1 MFAAV
6 SVETA
11 LTAVVS
17 AGAAYAIGMFPTA
30 SLVGRRIGRDPHK
43 EGSGN
48 PGASNVYR
56 LGGKR
61 AGLVVVAVD
70 MAKGFA
76 PTLAALLVWGWPAAG
91 AAWLGAVA
99 GHVWPAARKFRR
111 GGKGMAAT
119 GGGAL
124 ALDPIAAIVC
134 AVLFAAVVRL
144 TRIAALGSIAAVVA
158 YPLLVAWRGWTA
170 GQVAV
175 AAAASAVVILRHW
188 SNIDRLVRGR
198 EHRVARVPD
207 QPAAD
212 QDQPVEGQARA
223 AEQPAADQAR
233 VPDEPAGD
241 RDRVAS
247 NESD

>member
-6 SVETA
+6 TVEAA
-11 LTAVVS
+11 LTSVVS

-61 AGLVVVAVD
+61 AGLVVVAGD

-124 ALDPIAAIVC
+124 ALDPVAAIVC
-134 AVLFAAVVRL
+134 AIGFAVVVRT

-158 YPLLVAWRGWTA
+158 YPLLAWAGWTPVHWTA

-188 SNIDRLVRGR
+188 SNIARLVRGR

-207 QPAAD
+207 QPSENHD
-212 QDQPVEGQARA
+212 
-223 AEQPAADQAR
+223 PA
-233 VPDEPAGD
+233 V
-241 RDRVAS
+241 
-247 NESD
+247 